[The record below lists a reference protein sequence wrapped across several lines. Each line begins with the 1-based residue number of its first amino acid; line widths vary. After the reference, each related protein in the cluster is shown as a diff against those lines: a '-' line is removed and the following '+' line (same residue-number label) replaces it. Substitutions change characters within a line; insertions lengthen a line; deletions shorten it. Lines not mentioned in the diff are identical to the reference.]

1 MAGMIEIT
9 ATIALAPEEIGESFV
24 RASGPGGQ
32 HVNTT
37 ASAVELRFDAAGS
50 PNLPPDLVARLRDLA
65 GQRMTREGVVII
77 RADSRRSQAMN
88 RADALAR
95 LVALLRAA
103 AVRKPVRRPTRP
115 TLASKQRR
123 LAAKDRRSSV
133 KTLRRDRGRP
143 DEG

>member
-9 ATIALAPEEIGESFV
+9 TTIALASDEIVETFI

-37 ASAVELRFDAAGS
+37 ASAVELRFDAAQS
-50 PNLPPDLVARLRDLA
+50 PNLPPDLVERLRGIA

-77 RADSRRSQAMN
+77 RAESRRSQAMN

-95 LVALLRAA
+95 LVALLREA
-103 AVRKPVRRPTRP
+103 AVRKPPRRPTRP
-115 TLASKQRR
+115 TFASKQRR

-133 KTLRRDRGRP
+133 KTLRRDRGRS
-143 DEG
+143 DDA